1 MIIIIALLKLIGFIF
16 ILAGNIGVIVG
27 PLVAII
33 VVIATIIVA
42 LIVVLICKRHRSS
55 SKAGKYLN
63 IVLLQQCQYILFI
76 YYDVM
81 MMYCTQMISLSACC
95 RHSTTEYPM
104 PHTTQRQQVSYMLDR
119 QTRKETSTI
128 PCIIRFNSPTQGSLV
143 QQQIMIAALMV
154 DTRLMKT
161 MILNVALGC
170 TPLLTIDHRT
180 EYGH

>member
-1 MIIIIALLKLIGFIF
+1 M
-16 ILAGNIGVIVG
+16 IVG

-42 LIVVLICKRHRSS
+42 LIVVLICKRHKSS
-55 SKAGKYLN
+55 SKASKYLN
-63 IVLLQQCQYILFI
+63 IVLLQQCQYYPYN

-95 RHSTTEYPM
+95 HHSMMEYQM
-104 PHTTQRQQVSYMLDR
+104 PHMTRRQPVSYMLDR

-128 PCIIRFNSPTQGSLV
+128 LCIIQFNSPTRGSLV
-143 QQQIMIAALMV
+143 QQQIMIATLMV
-154 DTRLMKT
+154 DTRLMKI
-161 MILNVALGC
+161 MILNPALGC
-170 TPLLTIDHRT
+170 TPLLIIDHRT